1 MIAEHPLATAD
12 PALARALS
20 KRITSSV
27 APGTAKTYS
36 SGFNSLKRFAEPLG
50 LPFLPT
56 DKVTLGAWFHH
67 EVTKSKPTKMAS
79 LRKYMAGVRWE
90 HLVNGFDW
98 IFAGDEW
105 LELVKHSIRKE
116 FPTTPF
122 LKVPF
127 TEHLIRQL
135 TEHISGWPI
144 LRRLSFNDLLW
155 VCASA
160 ILHFACL
167 RGGELATRKGAGRP
181 PIRGEDV
188 IVQNGASKGV
198 AIRVRQPKT
207 QPGSAFQTTF
217 AKDCPPTPYGSYA
230 LNPSTLLLEYRARAE
245 ARSLDVVGSSP
256 AFKMANGK
264 VLSMDFMLKRA
275 NELKAKAGLRFLDA
289 DGADVPFRAA
299 SWRAGHV
306 LSARIAKVPEFQ
318 IRATGRWASDGGPAP
333 YSMSS
338 EEAFTCASAAIVA
351 AGAGVQLSKVY
362 HLGAFSSSLAVFQ
375 ATESSLGELSGM
387 EHAGLSGATRRRS
400 AVLPSSRV
408 RRATGEGTLPYIH

>member
-1 MIAEHPLATAD
+1 MIADHPLATAD

-20 KRITSSV
+20 TRITSSV
-27 APGTAKTYS
+27 APGTARTYS
-36 SGFNSLKRFAEPLG
+36 SGFNSLRQFAEPLG

-79 LRKYMAGVRWE
+79 LRKYMSGVRWE

-98 IFAGDEW
+98 TFAGDEW
-105 LELVKHSIRKE
+105 LELIKHSIRKE

-135 TEHISGWPI
+135 TEHITGWPV

-167 RGGELATRKGAGRP
+167 RGGELAGRKGADRP

-188 IVQNGASKGV
+188 IVQDGTSKGV

-207 QPGSAFQTTF
+207 QPGTAYQMTF
-217 AKDCPPTPYGSYA
+217 AKDCPPTPKGSYT
-230 LNPSTLLLEYRARAE
+230 LNPSNLLVEYRARAA
-245 ARSLDVVGSSP
+245 ARSLDVVGKSP

-264 VLSMDFMLKRA
+264 ALTMEFMLKRA
-275 NELKAKAGLRFLDA
+275 NELKAKAGLRFLNV

-306 LSARIAKVPEFQ
+306 LSARIAKVPEIQ

-338 EEAFTCASAAIVA
+338 EEAFTCSSAAIVA
-351 AGAGVQLSKVY
+351 AGADVQLSKVY

-375 ATESSLGELSGM
+375 ATDISLGELSDV

-400 AVLPSSRV
+400 AHLPSGRA
-408 RRATGEGTLPYIH
+408 RHATGKGTLPYIH